1 MSTVTE
7 ILGTKYPIICGA
19 MARITTHEIAGA
31 VSEAGGLGI
40 LGAGGWSADQLR
52 DEIRQTKAMTDK
64 PFGVN
69 LMLQMDNIPELVD
82 VVIEEGVQVVTT
94 GAGSPEKYLPTLK
107 EAGVKVIPVIA
118 AVKHAT
124 KMEKLGVDA
133 VIAEGQEAGGHIGQT
148 STMSLLPQIVDA
160 VNIPVLGAGGTGDG
174 RSVAAMYAL
183 GAQGIQAG
191 TIFLTAE
198 ECPVPDSY
206 KQMVLGANDTATI
219 VTGRRNRDP
228 VRTISNDLQLAY
240 YDKEMAGASKE
251 EMAEFATGSLSLAVF
266 EGDTTNGSVM
276 AGEISGMMKQIRPA
290 KQIIEELFSEAEKV
304 AENLKITY

>member
-1 MSTVTE
+1 
-7 ILGTKYPIICGA
+7 
-19 MARITTHEIAGA
+19 MARITTHEIAAA

-52 DEIRQTKAMTDK
+52 DEIRQTKAMTHK

-82 VVIEEGVQVVTT
+82 VVIEESVQVVTT
-94 GAGSPEKYLPTLK
+94 GAGSLEKYLPTLK
-107 EAGVKVIPVIA
+107 EAGVKVIPVVA

-160 VNIPVLGAGGTGDG
+160 VDIPVLGAGGTGDG

-206 KQMVLGANDTATI
+206 KQMVLDANDTATI
-219 VTGRRNRDP
+219 VTGRRYRDP

-251 EMAEFATGSLSLAVF
+251 EMAEFAAGSLPLAVF